1 MRNNLGITVV
11 LNTKIIEVF
20 SPQEMYNSLVQT
32 LYRQQ
37 LLSTTHA
44 SIPERKLLVV
54 CYAIER

>member
-1 MRNNLGITVV
+1 MCNNLGITVV

-44 SIPERKLLVV
+44 LIPKKKTICSML
-54 CYAIER
+54 CD